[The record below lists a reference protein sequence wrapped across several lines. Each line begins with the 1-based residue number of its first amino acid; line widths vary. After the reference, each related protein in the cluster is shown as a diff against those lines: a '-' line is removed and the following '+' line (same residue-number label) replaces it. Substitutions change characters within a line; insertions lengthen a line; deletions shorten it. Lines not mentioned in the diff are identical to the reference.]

1 MASALCF
8 DHRLC
13 VSAGPSW
20 RRLQQLHHNIL
31 LTPALL
37 PLSCRPGAMLQMWNS
52 HWVTTCSPAWTKTK
66 VFLKNPWKFHEMFS
80 KHQQSWWNKCETGCE
95 SVKPFGFVSSRPTF
109 SPSPRCC
116 FRSSSQKNSANFKIM
131 KKMVGIVSFLF
142 FKKNI
147 KLSRDSSWNETT
159 RNYPTPETL
168 TRPVGT
174 LAVAAWPPTVAESE
188 VSPPG
193 AAWTSETF
201 GAWNILKI
209 TDWINKNPKGIYV

>member
-1 MASALCF
+1 
-8 DHRLC
+8 
-13 VSAGPSW
+13 
-20 RRLQQLHHNIL
+20 
-31 LTPALL
+31 
-37 PLSCRPGAMLQMWNS
+37 MLQMWNS
-52 HWVTTCSPAWTKTK
+52 HWVATVSPAWTKTRA
-66 VFLKNPWKFHEMFS
+66 FLKNPWKFHEMFS
-80 KHQQSWWNKCETGCE
+80 KHQQSWWTKCETGCE

-116 FRSSSQKNSANFKIM
+116 FRSSSQKISANFKIM
-131 KKMVGIVSFLF
+131 KKMVGIASFLF
-142 FKKNI
+142 FKKI
-147 KLSRDSSWNETT
+147 KLSKDSSLNETT

-201 GAWNILKI
+201 GAWNILKSRI
-209 TDWINKNPKGIYV
+209 GFKKIQKACIYVYYVTFG